1 MRGCLWGA
9 LSTSAVTG
17 PIVFPVL
24 TRVRCGSS
32 HAPTPSFIHPLQG
45 RVSAVTKRKALY
57 SVLDT
62 RKRSEAN
69 SDPTRGASADPW
81 KAPGPVPTVVT
92 GLSRAER
99 QLRGR
104 WGAGRAGRPSQLLRS
119 AGRRRT
125 CVSRGGRSNALVLSV
140 SLPPLPPP
148 SMFRPESLLGPKKT
162 RVPGSVNS
170 SVANW

>member
-99 QLRGR
+99 QLRGD
-104 WGAGRAGRPSQLLRS
+104 GAPEGP
-119 AGRRRT
+119 AGRRSCSAR
-125 CVSRGGRSNALVLSV
+125 RGDGAPASLEEAEVTLSFSLFL
-140 SLPPLPPP
+140 SLPCLPP
-148 SMFRPESLLGPKKT
+148 RCLGQNHFLAQRK
-162 RVPGSVNS
+162 PGFLVQ
-170 SVANW
+170 